1 MVEKISKKVKDI
13 AKFLELFDKAWQSK
27 ELPSPPKEEV
37 IRRVKEIK
45 SSINQRSYILE
56 RLFDLEGAGVTHA
69 ADMLEYLFTS
79 RLPFLIEEFLKEI
92 AKDNNPKK
100 IRDFYKFWFNFINY
114 LLITNIFAPNKNVD
128 QCDIGTGKYKDKQL
142 VIREVIV
149 RKIFLNLPI
158 SIYLPTLFSNIKKN
172 ELKELGL
179 KLGLKKEEAKTRKD
193 KLIKIIS
200 KRLEEK
206 KIRIKFKEW
215 LNKLPINSRLWKKLT
230 SIFMKYR
237 TPSFLI
243 KNVGLS
249 GELLVL
255 LVLMNE
261 DIGYLI
267 PLLLHQRLFTDL
279 KEVLKTL
286 KVTSIEKYILFPPDF
301 LLLKHGRVIGV
312 ELGRGKTD
320 LISTFA
326 AVSGLPTAY
335 VSPIVENSKFRVKRI
350 FGYKCNLCLLSYTVC
365 DKFIELFSDGKNI
378 EKIAYKQTCVYFCG
392 KQKAKSCKDAVVQI
406 KFEDEKSKNFTTE
419 VHYQCLLKYHP
430 DKGEK
435 IKEERLF
442 PLFPKVEGL
451 DKIRLGF

>member
-13 AKFLELFDKAWQSK
+13 AKFLELFDEAWQSK

-37 IRRVKEIK
+37 IRRVEEIK
-45 SSINQRSYILE
+45 SSINQHSYILE
-56 RLFDLEGAGVTHA
+56 RLFDLKGAGVTHT

-79 RLPFLIEEFLKEI
+79 RLPFLMEEFLKEI

-128 QCDIGTGKYKDKQL
+128 QFDIGTGKYKDKQL

-172 ELKELGL
+172 ELRELGL

-215 LNKLPINSRLWKKLT
+215 LNKLSINSRLWKKLT

-267 PLLLHQRLFTDL
+267 PLLLHQRLFSDL

-301 LLLKHGRVIGV
+301 LLLKKGRVIGV

-326 AVSGLPTAY
+326 SVSGLPTAY
-335 VSPIVENSKFRVKRI
+335 VSPRVENSKFRVNRI

-365 DKFIELFSDGKNI
+365 DKFIELFSDGESI
-378 EKIAYKQTCVYFCG
+378 EKITYKQTCVNLCG

-406 KFEDEKSKNFTTE
+406 KVEDEKSKNFTTE
-419 VHYQCLLKYHP
+419 VHYQCLLKYRP

-435 IKEERLF
+435 IKEEELF